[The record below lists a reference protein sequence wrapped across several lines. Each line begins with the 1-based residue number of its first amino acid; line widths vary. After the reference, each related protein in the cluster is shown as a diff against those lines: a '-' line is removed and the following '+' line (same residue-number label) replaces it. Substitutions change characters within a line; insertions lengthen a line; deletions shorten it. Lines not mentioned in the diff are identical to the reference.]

1 MAVEEI
7 KQFFELSTI
16 HGLHYISNTRKCSRL
31 FWTLVVIGGFLGAG
45 YLIYES
51 FHNWQQSPI
60 STTVETL
67 PISKILVPNVTVCPP
82 KNLILNLNYDILESE
97 EVKFGNR
104 EREILFESSLK
115 IIQDHYYKEIMQNLS
130 KLSSS
135 DRYHN
140 WYHGYTQINCPF
152 YDSFTNQ
159 LYYNVETSATSGN
172 LSTQY
177 FGEMFDAF
185 KVDSHIN
192 MLIRVYVPSS
202 GRYDKNIKQVFDIN
216 KRSMTEVSGYDKIEF
231 DYKTIDAN
239 LTSWSKS
246 INGPLYSSSNTIA
259 HDREVSRDDIR
270 NMKLDM
276 MPGFRLTWNY
286 NNVKLMPEPKYS
298 NENKTKQ
305 FVRYNFHSC

>member
-104 EREILFESSLK
+104 ERETLFESSLK

-172 LSTQY
+172 
-177 FGEMFDAF
+177 F
-185 KVDSHIN
+185 I
-192 MLIRVYVPSS
+192 
-202 GRYDKNIKQVFDIN
+202 
-216 KRSMTEVSGYDKIEF
+216 
-231 DYKTIDAN
+231 
-239 LTSWSKS
+239 
-246 INGPLYSSSNTIA
+246 NTI
-259 HDREVSRDDIR
+259 
-270 NMKLDM
+270 
-276 MPGFRLTWNY
+276 FW
-286 NNVKLMPEPKYS
+286 
-298 NENKTKQ
+298 
-305 FVRYNFHSC
+305 